1 MKRVLL
7 FTALLLAW
15 GSANAA
21 FYSTGYLRG
30 LLNSCAALPG
40 TFEASP
46 ENFTRIKDCGLSTGY
61 ILGVFDAL
69 DVIADRSKCI
79 PETVQSEE
87 VVVVVEKWLKNHP
100 EQTTSPADK
109 AIESAF
115 NEAWSCRK

>member
-1 MKRVLL
+1 MKRTLI

-15 GSANAA
+15 GPASAA
-21 FYSTGYLRG
+21 FYSTDYLRG
-30 LLNSCAALPG
+30 LLDSCDALPE

-79 PETVQSEE
+79 PGTVQSEE
-87 VVVVVEKWLKNHP
+87 VVDVVEKWLQNHP
-100 EQTTSPADK
+100 ERTTGPADK
-109 AIESAF
+109 TIESALS
-115 NEAWSCRK
+115 EAWSCRR